1 MTARKS
7 RDAYPLAAREYHRY
21 AVTGVVKIKGR
32 YIPGIG
38 SFSCPLLIISPA
50 TRTLSS
56 SSSGVMNRNADS
68 RSETG
73 LVRMYP
79 SAAGVWYLV

>member
-1 MTARKS
+1 
-7 RDAYPLAAREYHRY
+7 
-21 AVTGVVKIKGR
+21 
-32 YIPGIG
+32 
-38 SFSCPLLIISPA
+38 LLIISPA

-73 LVRMYP
+73 LVRM
-79 SAAGVWYLV
+79 